1 MRDISMQ
8 KRENCNLVLL
18 GGTGAR
24 CGEIFV
30 HMCANGYLD
39 CELINILYIDSDQ
52 DNGNGQC
59 FKNLVKIYQECQQQY
74 RIANSAIPCFFRPEI
89 NLMLADPVQNFPY
102 FKDLSR
108 PTTNHM
114 MEDNGGGALM
124 QALYSDEEQNMKISD
139 GFFAHPNVGAA
150 LFAANM
156 DKIMTEFLSVIQ
168 LRQDL
173 AVTKIF
179 MIGSLFGGTGA
190 SSLPTISQ
198 YLRKKMF
205 IDSDDKLVR
214 EKLKIGGCMIL
225 PYFQFSKEN
234 ISNSSQDS
242 GIAIESGKFATK
254 TRSALEYYKYVD
266 RKQSPLFE
274 SLYIL
279 GHDGNDIR
287 GFYTTAGSTQRNLPH
302 IVELYGA
309 MACVHFFESNMDQE
323 GRYFSV
329 VGKNNIY
336 WNDIYKNTKGH
347 FNFLMM
353 MRFAI
358 VMKNLILEELFDH
371 ARENKLKSTARNI
384 PWYYAF
390 LDGKAHSVDMEP
402 DKLFHK
408 FESISR
414 YCDEYIR
421 WFAELNIADIHKQND
436 LKSISYEMSDSGV
449 ESDIVE
455 YLRLFSKEIL
465 IRQHQNNCISLGLC
479 DDMDDNVCKATYEDN
494 ISYIRNHFKQL
505 DEIHTFS
512 NTDTEQIDMSHIW
525 SRICDLGFNSSSKG
539 KLPVE
544 NILSATD
551 RRMDACVRNL
561 VNAVYI
567 ACMI

>member
-1 MRDISMQ
+1 MQ
-8 KRENCNLVLL
+8 KRENYNLILL

-39 CELINILYIDSDQ
+39 CELVNILYIDSDQ

-59 FKNLVKIYQECQQQY
+59 FKKLVEIYQECQKQY
-74 RIANSAIPCFFRPEI
+74 RIPNNSIPCFFRPQI
-89 NLMLADPVQNFPY
+89 RLILADPVQGFSY

-108 PTTNHM
+108 PTMNSM
-114 MEDNGGGALM
+114 MEDNGGDALM
-124 QALYSDEEQNMKISD
+124 QALYSEEEQNMKISD

-150 LFAANM
+150 LFAASM
-156 DKIMTEFLSVIQ
+156 DKIMAEFLHMIQ

-173 AVTKIF
+173 ETTKIF

-198 YLRKKMF
+198 YLRKTLF
-205 IDSDDKLVR
+205 GNSDNKLVN
-214 EKLKIGGCMIL
+214 EKLKIGGCMVL
-225 PYFQFSKEN
+225 PYFRFSKEN
-234 ISNSSQDS
+234 LPNAPAPGK
-242 GIAIESGKFATK
+242 GIAIESEKFATK
-254 TRSALEYYKYVD
+254 TRSALEYYQYMD
-266 RKQSPLFE
+266 NDQSQMFE

-302 IVELYGA
+302 IVEFYGA
-309 MACVHFFESNMDQE
+309 MACVHFFESSMDE
-323 GRYFSV
+323 RGRYFSV
-329 VGKNNIY
+329 VGKNTIY
-336 WNDIYKNTKGH
+336 WNDIYKNTRGY

-358 VMKNLILEELFDH
+358 VMKSLILEEMFDH
-371 ARENKLKSTARNI
+371 TRENKLKPMARDI

-390 LDGKAHSVDMEP
+390 LDGKDHSVDMEE
-402 DKLFHK
+402 DQLFHK

-421 WFAELNIADIHKQND
+421 WFAELNIADIHKVND
-436 LKSISYEMSDSGV
+436 LKSISYKTVDPGEKSDV
-449 ESDIVE
+449 VE
-455 YLRLFSKEIL
+455 YLRFFSKELL
-465 IRQHQNNCISLGLC
+465 IRQHQNNCIGLGLC
-479 DDMDDNVCKATYEDN
+479 SDMNDTMSESIYRENV
-494 ISYIRNHFKQL
+494 SYIREHFTQL
-505 DEIHTFS
+505 EEVHTFS
-512 NTDTEQIDMSHIW
+512 NMDTEQINMSQIW
-525 SRICDLGFNSSSKG
+525 SRICDLGFNSSNTG

-544 NILSATD
+544 NISSAID
-551 RRMDACVRNL
+551 KRMDACVRNL